1 MIIILM
7 VVPGV
12 DVKNRNIVE
21 NIYINPGIL
30 PFAWWEEFCA
40 ETTRPCTLRNRL
52 GDAVQAMSSESLVDG
67 TFPIRRSCKTGD
79 PVP

>member
-21 NIYINPGIL
+21 NIYITGIL
-30 PFAWWEEFCA
+30 PFAWWEEFLC
-40 ETTRPCTLRNRL
+40 
-52 GDAVQAMSSESLVDG
+52 
-67 TFPIRRSCKTGD
+67 
-79 PVP
+79 